1 MELKEEMGKPMVT
14 AGDFHTPLSATD
26 RTIREPGRTQ
36 KNSTIHQPTD
46 LISILNTPSNNRIHI
61 PFKRI
66 NRWQ

>member
-26 RTIREPGRTQ
+26 GTIREPGRTQ

-46 LISILNTPSNNRIHI
+46 LISIFEHFIQQQNIYS
-61 PFKRI
+61 FQEDK
-66 NRWQ
+66 